1 VEKEGSLFATLLWKF
16 HHTLLTIFIDYQQRE
31 EGSVPMD
38 ELFFEIGNYAIW
50 IFVVTSIAAMGLN
63 LTIPEVLAPWRKKW
77 LLSISLIANFVVVPL
92 FALFI
97 LFLFPLDIDLATG
110 LILVAAAAGAPS
122 LPKAM
127 DIIGGNVA
135 YAVGLTIILI
145 IVTIFYMPFM
155 LPYLIEGV
163 HVDQSS
169 TALYLIV
176 FMLIPLIV
184 TMAIRAKIPQA
195 ARILYPVVDRI
206 SDLSIIAVLLIYTVA
221 LFTSDFSVKAGTLLG
236 LKGAAV
242 AILFIL
248 GSFAIGYVLGG
259 PDLRNRQVLAFGTG
273 FRNVSAALVVVSANF
288 TDPQIL
294 FMVLV
299 IAVFGIIFM
308 MITGGWLYRKNKR
321 TGRSAGDL

>member
-1 VEKEGSLFATLLWKF
+1 M
-16 HHTLLTIFIDYQQRE
+16 H
-31 EGSVPMD
+31 

-63 LTIPEVLAPWRKKW
+63 LTLPEVLAPWKKKW
-77 LLSISLIANFVVVPL
+77 LLSISLVANFVVVPL

-135 YAVGLTIILI
+135 YAVGLTMILI

-206 SDLSIIAVLLIYTVA
+206 SDLSIVAVLLIYTVA

-248 GSFAIGYVLGG
+248 GSFAIGYVMGG

-321 TGRSAGDL
+321 TRGSAGDL

>member
-1 VEKEGSLFATLLWKF
+1 M
-16 HHTLLTIFIDYQQRE
+16 H
-31 EGSVPMD
+31 

-63 LTIPEVLAPWRKKW
+63 LTIPEVLAPWMKKW
-77 LLSISLIANFVVVPL
+77 LLSISLVANFVVVPL

-97 LFLFPLDIDLATG
+97 LYLFPLDIDLATG
-110 LILVAAAAGAPS
+110 LIIVAAAAGAPS

-135 YAVGLTIILI
+135 YAVGLTMILI
-145 IVTIFYMPFM
+145 LVTIFYMPFM

-184 TMAIRAKIPQA
+184 TMAIRAKIPFTAQK
-195 ARILYPVVDRI
+195 LYPVVDRV
-206 SDLSIIAVLLIYTVA
+206 SDLSIIAVLLIYTIA

-236 LKGAAV
+236 LEGAAV

-248 GSFAIGYVLGG
+248 GSFAIGYVMGG

-308 MITGGWLYRKNKR
+308 MISGGWLYRKNRKE
-321 TGRSAGDL
+321 GRQRPAGDL

>member
-1 VEKEGSLFATLLWKF
+1 M
-16 HHTLLTIFIDYQQRE
+16 H
-31 EGSVPMD
+31 

-63 LTIPEVLAPWRKKW
+63 LTIPEVLAPWKKKW
-77 LLSISLIANFVVVPL
+77 LLSISLVANFIIVPL

-110 LILVAAAAGAPS
+110 LIIVAAAAGAPS

-135 YAVGLTIILI
+135 YTVGLTMILI

-184 TMAIRAKIPQA
+184 TMAIRAKVPQA

-321 TGRSAGDL
+321 AGTRGSSGDL

>member
-1 VEKEGSLFATLLWKF
+1 MHE
-16 HHTLLTIFIDYQQRE
+16 I
-31 EGSVPMD
+31 
-38 ELFFEIGNYAIW
+38 FFEIGNYAIW

-63 LTIPEVLAPWRKKW
+63 LTIPEVLAPWKKKW
-77 LLSISLIANFVVVPL
+77 LLSISLVANFIIVPL
-92 FALFI
+92 FALFV
-97 LFLFPLDIDLATG
+97 LYLFPLDVDLATG

-135 YAVGLTIILI
+135 YAVGLTMILI
-145 IVTIFYMPFM
+145 LVTIFYMPFM

-163 HVDQSS
+163 RVDQSS

-176 FMLIPLIV
+176 FMLIPLII
-184 TMAIRAKIPQA
+184 TMAIRAKIPQV
-195 ARILYPVVDRI
+195 ARVLYPIVDRI
-206 SDLSIIAVLLIYTVA
+206 SDLSIIAVLLIYTIA
-221 LFTSDFSVKAGTLLG
+221 LFTSDFSVKAGALLG
-236 LKGAAV
+236 LRGTAV

-248 GSFAIGYVLGG
+248 GSFAIGYIMGG
-259 PDLRNRQVLAFGTG
+259 PDMRNRQVLAFGTG

-299 IAVFGIIFM
+299 IAIFGIIFM
-308 MITGGWLYRKNKR
+308 MIIGGWLYRKNKR
-321 TGRSAGDL
+321 AGIRRSSADL

>member
-1 VEKEGSLFATLLWKF
+1 
-16 HHTLLTIFIDYQQRE
+16 
-31 EGSVPMD
+31 MN

-135 YAVGLTIILI
+135 YAVGLTMILI

>member
-1 VEKEGSLFATLLWKF
+1 
-16 HHTLLTIFIDYQQRE
+16 
-31 EGSVPMD
+31 MD

-50 IFVVTSIAAMGLN
+50 IFVISSIAAMGLN
-63 LTIPEVLAPWRKKW
+63 LTITEVLAPWKKKW
-77 LLSISLIANFVVVPL
+77 LLSISLIANFIVVPL
-92 FALFI
+92 FALLVLYF
-97 LFLFPLDIDLATG
+97 FPLDLELATG
-110 LILVAAAAGAPS
+110 LLIVAAAAGAPS

-135 YAVGLTIILI
+135 YAVGLTMILI
-145 IVTIFYMPFM
+145 LVTIFYMPFM

-169 TALYLIV
+169 TALYLII
-176 FMLIPLIV
+176 FMLIPLIIA
-184 TMAIRAKIPQA
+184 MAIRAKLPLA
-195 ARILYPVVDRI
+195 AQKLHPFVDRI

-236 LKGAAV
+236 LEGIAV

-248 GSFAIGYVLGG
+248 GSFAIGYLMGG

-321 TGRSAGDL
+321 EGRRSPAGDR

>member
-1 VEKEGSLFATLLWKF
+1 M
-16 HHTLLTIFIDYQQRE
+16 H
-31 EGSVPMD
+31 

-63 LTIPEVLAPWRKKW
+63 LTLPEVLAPWKKKW
-77 LLSISLIANFVVVPL
+77 LLSISLVANFVVVPL

-135 YAVGLTIILI
+135 YAVGLTMILI

-184 TMAIRAKIPQA
+184 TMAIRAKIPSA
-195 ARILYPVVDRI
+195 ARILYPVVDRV

-248 GSFAIGYVLGG
+248 GSFAIGYVMGG

-321 TGRSAGDL
+321 SRGSAGDL

>member
-1 VEKEGSLFATLLWKF
+1 M
-16 HHTLLTIFIDYQQRE
+16 H
-31 EGSVPMD
+31 

-63 LTIPEVLAPWRKKW
+63 LTIPEVLAPWKKKW
-77 LLSISLIANFVVVPL
+77 LLSISLVANFVIVPL
-92 FALFI
+92 FALFV
-97 LFLFPLDIDLATG
+97 LYLFPLDIDLATG
-110 LILVAAAAGAPS
+110 LIIVAAAAGAPS

-135 YAVGLTIILI
+135 YAVGLTMILI
-145 IVTIFYMPFM
+145 LVTIFYMPFM

-169 TALYLIV
+169 TALYLVV

-184 TMAIRAKIPQA
+184 TMAIRAKIPYA
-195 ARILYPVVDRI
+195 AQKLYPVVDRV

-248 GSFAIGYVLGG
+248 GSFAIGYVMGG
-259 PDLRNRQVLAFGTG
+259 PDPRNRQVLAFGTG

-308 MITGGWLYRKNKR
+308 MITGGWLYRMNKKEGR
-321 TGRSAGDL
+321 RSAGGDL

>member
-1 VEKEGSLFATLLWKF
+1 M
-16 HHTLLTIFIDYQQRE
+16 H
-31 EGSVPMD
+31 

-63 LTIPEVLAPWRKKW
+63 LTIPEVLAPWKKKW
-77 LLSISLIANFVVVPL
+77 LLSISLVANFVVVPL

-97 LFLFPLDIDLATG
+97 LYLFPLDIDLATG

-135 YAVGLTIILI
+135 YAVGLTMILI

-163 HVDQSS
+163 QVDQSS

-176 FMLIPLIV
+176 FMLIPLII
-184 TMAIRAKIPQA
+184 TMAIRAKIPKA
-195 ARILYPVVDRI
+195 ARILYPVVDRV

-248 GSFAIGYVLGG
+248 GSFSIGYLLGG

-321 TGRSAGDL
+321 NRRTAGDL

>member
-1 VEKEGSLFATLLWKF
+1 MHE
-16 HHTLLTIFIDYQQRE
+16 I
-31 EGSVPMD
+31 
-38 ELFFEIGNYAIW
+38 FFEIGNYAIW

-63 LTIPEVLAPWRKKW
+63 LTIPEVLAPWKKKW
-77 LLSISLIANFVVVPL
+77 LLSISLVANFIIVPL
-92 FALFI
+92 FALFV
-97 LFLFPLDIDLATG
+97 LYLFPLDVDLATG

-135 YAVGLTIILI
+135 YAVGLTMILI
-145 IVTIFYMPFM
+145 LVTIFYMPFM

-163 HVDQSS
+163 RVDQSS

-176 FMLIPLIV
+176 FMLIPLII

-195 ARILYPVVDRI
+195 ARVLYPVVDRI
-206 SDLSIIAVLLIYTVA
+206 SDLSIIAVLLIYTIA
-221 LFTSDFSVKAGTLLG
+221 LFTSDFSVKAGALLG
-236 LKGAAV
+236 LRGTAV

-248 GSFAIGYVLGG
+248 GSFAIGYIMGG
-259 PDLRNRQVLAFGTG
+259 SDMRNRQVLAFGTG

-299 IAVFGIIFM
+299 IAIFGIIFM
-308 MITGGWLYRKNKR
+308 MIIGGWLYRKNK
-321 TGRSAGDL
+321 SAGIRRSSADL

>member
-1 VEKEGSLFATLLWKF
+1 M
-16 HHTLLTIFIDYQQRE
+16 H
-31 EGSVPMD
+31 

-63 LTIPEVLAPWRKKW
+63 LTIPEVLAPWKKKW
-77 LLSISLIANFVVVPL
+77 LLSISLVSNFVVVPL
-92 FALFI
+92 FALFV
-97 LFLFPLDIDLATG
+97 LYLFPLDIDLATG
-110 LILVAAAAGAPS
+110 LIIVAGAAGAPS

-127 DIIGGNVA
+127 EIIGGNVA
-135 YAVGLTIILI
+135 YAVGLTMILI
-145 IVTIFYMPFM
+145 LVTIFYMPFM

-169 TALYLIV
+169 TALYLVV

-184 TMAIRAKIPQA
+184 TMAIRAKTPLA
-195 ARILYPVVDRI
+195 AQKLYTVVDRI
-206 SDLSIIAVLLIYTVA
+206 SDLSIIAVLLIYTIA

-236 LKGAAV
+236 LEGAAV

-248 GSFAIGYVLGG
+248 GSFAIGYILGG
-259 PDLRNRQVLAFGTG
+259 PDPRNRQVLAFGTG
-273 FRNVSAALVVVSANF
+273 FRNISAALVVVSANF

-308 MITGGWLYRKNKR
+308 MITGGWLYRKNR
-321 TGRSAGDL
+321 REGRRGPAGDL

>member
-1 VEKEGSLFATLLWKF
+1 M
-16 HHTLLTIFIDYQQRE
+16 H
-31 EGSVPMD
+31 
-38 ELFFEIGNYAIW
+38 ELFFEVGNYAIW

-63 LTIPEVLAPWRKKW
+63 LTLPEVLAPWKKKW
-77 LLSISLIANFVVVPL
+77 LLSISLVANFVVVPL
-92 FALFI
+92 FALLI

-135 YAVGLTIILI
+135 YAVGLTMILI

-184 TMAIRAKIPQA
+184 TMAIRAKIPSA
-195 ARILYPVVDRI
+195 ARILYPVVDRV

-248 GSFAIGYVLGG
+248 GSFAIGYVMGG

-321 TGRSAGDL
+321 SRGSAGDL

>member
-1 VEKEGSLFATLLWKF
+1 
-16 HHTLLTIFIDYQQRE
+16 
-31 EGSVPMD
+31 MD

-50 IFVVTSIAAMGLN
+50 IFVISSIAAMGLN
-63 LTIPEVLAPWRKKW
+63 LTITEVLAPWKKKW
-77 LLSISLIANFVVVPL
+77 LLSISLIANFIVVPL
-92 FALFI
+92 FALLVLYF
-97 LFLFPLDIDLATG
+97 FPLDLDLATG
-110 LILVAAAAGAPS
+110 LLIVAAAAGAPS

-135 YAVGLTIILI
+135 YAVGLTMILI
-145 IVTIFYMPFM
+145 LVTIFYMPFM

-169 TALYLIV
+169 TALYLII

-184 TMAIRAKIPQA
+184 TMAIRAKIPFA
-195 ARILYPVVDRI
+195 AQKLHRFVDRI
-206 SDLSIIAVLLIYTVA
+206 SDLSIIAVLLIYTIA

-236 LKGAAV
+236 LEGIAV

-248 GSFAIGYVLGG
+248 GSFAIGYVMGG

-308 MITGGWLYRKNKR
+308 MITGGWLYRKNKKE
-321 TGRSAGDL
+321 GRRSPAADL

>member
-1 VEKEGSLFATLLWKF
+1 M
-16 HHTLLTIFIDYQQRE
+16 H
-31 EGSVPMD
+31 

-63 LTIPEVLAPWRKKW
+63 LTIPEVLAPWKKKW
-77 LLSISLIANFVVVPL
+77 LLSISLVANFVVVPL

-97 LFLFPLDIDLATG
+97 LYLFPLDVDLATG

-127 DIIGGNVA
+127 DIVGGNVA
-135 YAVGLTIILI
+135 YAVGLTMILI
-145 IVTIFYMPFM
+145 LVTIFYMPFM

-176 FMLIPLIV
+176 FMLVPLLI
-184 TMAIRAKIPQA
+184 TMAIRAKTPSA
-195 ARILYPVVDRI
+195 ARVLYPIVDRV

-236 LKGAAV
+236 LKGTAV

-248 GSFAIGYVLGG
+248 GSFAIGYVMGG

-308 MITGGWLYRKNKR
+308 MIIGGWLYRKNKR
-321 TGRSAGDL
+321 TRGSAGDL